1 MSAACLNR
9 VFRGY
14 PYKRTEIDRTVVA
27 IVVNEVR
34 FVENNNSLVRYL
46 ISIIRFLFNN
56 LI

>member
-14 PYKRTEIDRTVVA
+14 PYKRTEIDRSVVA

-34 FVENNNSLVRYL
+34 FVENNNSLVLGRD
-46 ISIIRFLFNN
+46 I
-56 LI
+56 

>member
-1 MSAACLNR
+1 MSAACLSIEFSVVN
-9 VFRGY
+9 
-14 PYKRTEIDRTVVA
+14 PYVEIDRSVVA